1 MNISNLLD
9 HINNAND
16 SYNEYVH
23 ESKRY
28 YKEHGYGVNLDRMKT
43 AEERHI
49 GWLYHSNDREDTKMT
64 GIWEVLDF
72 DRDQI
77 ARAYTAARAIKRW
90 YEQTEWQRMP
100 SEDLLSRLNNFVI
113 G

>member
-16 SYNEYVH
+16 TYNEYAH

-28 YKEHGYGVNLDRMKT
+28 YKEHGYGVNIDRARTKD
-43 AEERHI
+43 ERHLA
-49 GWLYHSNDREDTKMT
+49 WLYHSNDREYIKMT